1 MIDQTKLQLQRT
13 VPIRGHFHLWNW
25 KSKKREE
32 WKGRNKL
39 AMRGEE
45 TGVNGGKTE
54 HRNNGGLV
62 FFKSGMVG
70 GDVTRMMKYKSC
82 KGRKSIH

>member
-1 MIDQTKLQLQRT
+1 MELEEQEERR
-13 VPIRGHFHLWNW
+13 VE
-25 KSKKREE
+25 REKQVSDE
-32 WKGRNKL
+32 GGRSL
-39 AMRGEE
+39 
-45 TGVNGGKTE
+45 NGGKTE

-62 FFKSGMVG
+62 GFKSGMVG

>member
-1 MIDQTKLQLQRT
+1 MELEEQEERR
-13 VPIRGHFHLWNW
+13 VE
-25 KSKKREE
+25 REKQVSDE
-32 WKGRNKL
+32 GGRNL
-39 AMRGEE
+39 
-45 TGVNGGKTE
+45 GVNGGKTE

-62 FFKSGMVG
+62 GFKSGMVG